1 MKIISRLLLMV
12 FVCHILFFYSCRK
25 NPTESET
32 YESYEWEVSTPEE
45 QGFDGE
51 MLSNAVDE
59 AEGKGFIASLLI
71 VRNGFLVAENY
82 FSGGQSKDE
91 AYSIRSITKSFVSAL
106 IGIALKENYIDSLNQ
121 RILDFFPEYVTQD
134 MDARKF
140 DITIKHLL
148 TMKAGFDRDE
158 NVDPLFDANSHW
170 IKDTIELP
178 LMNDPGDTFCY
189 STMGTHLLSGI
200 ITKATGMSTLSFA
213 EEYLCEP
220 LQISIRVWDQDPQ
233 GVYFGGGSMDLTPRD
248 MARFGTLYLMHGS
261 LDGIQI
267 LPPEW
272 IEASIRNYTG
282 EERTWGVLEEFG
294 YGYLWWLGKIHDHRI
309 YFAIGY
315 AGQYIINIPDLD
327 MVIVTTSI
335 FPFTSEMADDQ
346 ATSIMEF
353 IAHHILPAVIHE

>member
-1 MKIISRLLLMV
+1 MKIISNRLLIV
-12 FVCHILFFYSCRK
+12 FILHILFFYSCRK

-32 YESYEWEVSTPEE
+32 YESYSWEVSTPEE

-51 MLSNAVDE
+51 ILSNAIDE
-59 AEGKGFIASLLI
+59 AEGKGFIVSLLI
-71 VRNGFLVAENY
+71 VRNGFLVSENY
-82 FSGGQSKDE
+82 FSGGSNKHE

-106 IGIALKENYIDSLNQ
+106 VGIALKENYIDSLNQ
-121 RILDFFPEYVTQD
+121 GMLDFFPEYITQD

-148 TMKAGFDRDE
+148 TMKAGFDKDE
-158 NVDPLFDANSHW
+158 NVDPLFNINSNW

-178 LMNDPGDTFCY
+178 LINDPGDTFCY

-213 EEYLCEP
+213 EKYLCEP
-220 LQISIRVWDQDPQ
+220 LQISIRIWDKDPQ
-233 GVYFGGGSMDLTPRD
+233 GYYFGGGSMYVTPRD
-248 MARFGTLYLMHGS
+248 MARFGYLYLKNGL

-267 LPPEW
+267 VPNEW
-272 IEASIRNYTG
+272 IEESLQNYTG
-282 EERTWGVLEEFG
+282 EERTWGVLNEVG
-294 YGYLWWLGKIHDHRI
+294 YGYLWWLGKIHDRRI

-327 MVIVTTSI
+327 MVIVTTSV
-335 FPFTSEMADDQ
+335 FPFTSEMAEEQ
-346 ATSIMEF
+346 ADSILEF
-353 IAHHILPAVIHE
+353 IANHILPAVM